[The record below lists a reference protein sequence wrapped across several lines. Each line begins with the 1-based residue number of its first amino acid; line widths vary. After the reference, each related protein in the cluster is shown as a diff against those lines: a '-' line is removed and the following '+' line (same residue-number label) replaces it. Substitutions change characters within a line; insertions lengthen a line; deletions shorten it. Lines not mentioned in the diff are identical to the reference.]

1 MGRVSEAQINEAIAN
16 FDYEGKLLSKE
27 PFGSGHIN
35 DTYLLKYEI
44 SEMGILKVILQRMN
58 REIFT
63 NPVELMENVV
73 RRSFVRRSLR
83 TAEIRSVKL

>member
-35 DTYLLKYEI
+35 EI
-44 SEMGILKVILQRMN
+44 GRAHV
-58 REIFT
+58 
-63 NPVELMENVV
+63 
-73 RRSFVRRSLR
+73 
-83 TAEIRSVKL
+83 